1 MNFKIRSALLFSAMV
16 AFILLVS
23 YVVIYFLYADFK
35 KDEFFLRLEQ
45 KALTTYKLLMEVKEV
60 DQDLLQIIDRNTLN
74 ALYDEKVLVFD
85 QHHQLI
91 YSSIDDHAITYNDE
105 LLNKIESEELLKYS
119 DGGRELVGILV
130 KTGSQKGIVIA
141 SANDQ
146 FGKAKLQN
154 LLYILVFSYIAA
166 LLISALLSYFYVK
179 QAFAPIEILNQQI
192 TRIRQNRL
200 NERVHV
206 TEAHD
211 ELNQLAINFNK
222 MLERIE
228 SAFDVQ
234 RSFIQ
239 HASHELRT
247 PLANLITSCE
257 AALNRNLSNE
267 QYRELIES
275 LNEEHHNLVELTNAL
290 LILSKYE
297 GHDEGLVLQPI
308 RGDELLFQIIE
319 DTHVMFPNHI
329 IHFNF
334 DELPTDESEL
344 TISGK
349 EVLLKTALLNL
360 LRNACKY
367 TDNGQVSIRLV
378 SLPEALRFEFTN
390 SGPTLGDDEI
400 KMMWHP
406 FFRGRNVNKQKGYGL
421 GLALTKRIID
431 LFKGTL
437 TYQKTDQLNCFK
449 VDMPKYSL
457 RQI

>member
-1 MNFKIRSALLFSAMV
+1 MLAS
-16 AFILLVS
+16 ILLVS

-35 KDEFFLRLEQ
+35 EDEFFLRLEQ
-45 KALTTYKLLMEVKEV
+45 KALTTYKLLVEVKEV
-60 DQDLLQIIDRNTLN
+60 DQELLQIIDRNTLN

-85 QHHQLI
+85 HHHKLI
-91 YSSIDDHAITYNDE
+91 YSSLDDHAITYNDE
-105 LLNKIESEELLKYS
+105 LLNKIESEELVKYS
-119 DGGRELVGILV
+119 DGGREVVGILV
-130 KTGSQKGIVIA
+130 KSGTQKGIVIA

-154 LLYILVFSYIAA
+154 LLYILVFSYLAA
-166 LLISALLSYFYVK
+166 LLISAFLSYFYVK
-179 QAFAPIEILNQQI
+179 QAFAPIEILNKQI

-200 NERVHV
+200 NERVPV
-206 TEAHD
+206 TEAQD
-211 ELNQLAINFNK
+211 ELNLLAINFNK

-228 SAFDVQ
+228 AAFNVQ

-257 AALNRNLSNE
+257 AALNRNLTNE

-290 LILSKYE
+290 LMLSKYE
-297 GHDEGLVLQPI
+297 GQDDGFVLGPI

-319 DTHVMFPNHI
+319 DTQTLFPDHI

-344 TISGK
+344 TISGN

-360 LRNACKY
+360 MRNACKY
-367 TDNGQVSIRLV
+367 TDNGQVTIQLV
-378 SLPEALRFEFTN
+378 SLPQSLRFEFTN
-390 SGPTLGDDEI
+390 SGPTLDDDEI

-406 FFRGRNVNKQKGYGL
+406 FFRGRNVTKQKGYGL
-421 GLALTKRIID
+421 GLAITKRIVD
-431 LFKGTL
+431 LFKGSL
-437 TYQKTDQLNCFK
+437 IYQKSEQSNCFA
-449 VDMPKYSL
+449 VDIPKHTL
-457 RQI
+457 REI